1 MAVLCIALSRLRS
14 RLRAISLPRWGNWRC
29 ALVSVSSV
37 STNRWSCRSPR
48 LLGFRANLTST
59 GLQHQTRSGRQ
70 FCVGIALSRLR
81 SRLRAISLATMG
93 ELEVR
98 ARQRLQRFNEQMEL
112 QISEVARFQGEFD
125 KYGLTTPNEKR
136 AEILCRRAESEMFSG
151 NAATAELLF
160 QQARDLAPQCACVH
174 AKSAAYELA
183 RNRVGAALERI
194 SEACNRVNAKTGG
207 LCITV
212 KAGILDVQWDKHGRL
227 EALSEAL
234 RYEPNDPFLR
244 HQYGVALSR
253 VGREEDAIREFT
265 LIIDQESK
273 RVPLRETLI
282 MSLTTRI
289 INLRRLGRI
298 EEARDDLR
306 TAREL
311 VARYPQLT
319 HSAIRLDE
327 LESENQG

>member
-14 RLRAISLPRWGNWRC
+14 RLRAISL
-29 ALVSVSSV
+29 
-37 STNRWSCRSPR
+37 
-48 LLGFRANLTST
+48 
-59 GLQHQTRSGRQ
+59 
-70 FCVGIALSRLR
+70 
-81 SRLRAISLATMG
+81 ATMG
-93 ELEVR
+93 EREVR

-136 AEILCRRAESEMFSG
+136 AAILCRRAESEMFSG
-151 NAATAELLF
+151 NADTAELLF
-160 QQARDLAPQCACVH
+160 QQARDLAPQCAYVH

-212 KAGILDVQWDKHGRL
+212 KARILDVQWDKHGRL